1 MLFRSDTDTDTD
13 TDTSSYNKN
22 LQNKKSSVKS
32 VDKIFS
38 KLNKD
43 NCNSNSSSN
52 SSFTTTYTSSDND
65 SVYLKDGRLL
75 NKTLNMF
82 NLPTTKDILNDKI
95 FDQFL
100 IKPKDLNP
108 DLDVVFDST
117 IN

>member
-1 MLFRSDTDTDTD
+1 MTDSDSEFEQTK
-13 TDTSSYNKN
+13 SE
-22 LQNKKSSVKS
+22 NKKSSIKS

-43 NCNSNSSSN
+43 SHNSSLSSSN
-52 SSFTTTYTSSDND
+52 SSYSTYTSSDD
-65 SVYLKDGRLL
+65 ESVYLKDGRLL

-100 IKPKDLNP
+100 IQPTDLNP
-108 DLDVVFDST
+108 DVDVVFDST
-117 IN
+117 IH